1 MTDPTSPVAPSGRV
15 RSAAAALT
23 AVALAAT
30 GLALPAPAT
39 AAVSTAAPVIINEVY
54 GGGGNGGATHNRD
67 FIELYNPGDESVDV
81 SGWTVQYASSTG
93 TTWQITELDG
103 SIAAEGYLL
112 IGQAFGNNTELT
124 GFTADVDGSIPMS
137 GSSGKVALVDDA
149 AALSGSDVTATASVI
164 DVVGYGDA
172 NGYAGAAA
180 APKTTNAQSVTRDA
194 EHTHTADNAAD
205 FALATPTPQN
215 SGEAQE
221 PVDPEEPVDP
231 SPTPTP
237 TTPADP
243 VAISEIQGTADAS
256 PLVGQTV
263 TTTGIVTAHYPS
275 GGLNGYV
282 LQTPGTGGDIDLA
295 THDASDAI
303 FVYSSATVGDVALGE
318 TVEVT
323 GQVSEYYGLTQLSV
337 PTGGATIVA
346 DAEPVAPVEL
356 EWPAGEAERE
366 SLESM
371 LLAPQGTYTVSNTY
385 GTNQYGEVGLAFGDE
400 PLRQPTDVAAPG
412 SAEAADVVADNAAR
426 GVVLDDGASTNFT
439 SSANSSLTP
448 PYVSLTE
455 PVVVGG
461 TATFDE
467 PVVLSFGFDLW
478 RFVPTAPV
486 VGDGTGE
493 DGVTFS
499 NPRTSAPEAVGGDVS
514 VASFNVLNYFT
525 TLGEDIAGCEAYE
538 DRDGDGNNVRTGCD
552 VRGAW
557 DAADLERQQDKIVAA
572 INALDA
578 SVVGLMEIENSAR
591 LGETADE
598 ATATLVDALND
609 AAGSDIWAY
618 VPSSDDLPEASEQD
632 VITNAIIYRPAEVVT
647 EGASLALGDQSASD
661 QAFGNAREPIG
672 QVFAPT
678 DGGEEF
684 LFVVNH
690 FKSKGSAGPWPGDAD
705 AGDGQGSSNESRVRQ
720 ATALAEWVEEVRGD
734 TESVILAGDF
744 NSYGQEDPMQV
755 LYGAGYVDAETALDI
770 DTSSYS
776 FSGLSGSLDHI
787 LMNEHALARATG
799 GDIWNINS
807 GEFVALE
814 YSRYNNHGTLFY
826 ADDVYRSSD
835 HDPVVVGLT
844 AEAATDVTEVDVL
857 TINDFHGRLEGDSY
871 GVAGAAVIAGAVDAF
886 EAENPNTLFV
896 SAGDNIG
903 ASTFTSFIQDDLPAI
918 DALVAAGLDLGAVGN
933 HEFDKGFDF
942 LTDVATPRYGAGDA
956 AEGARY
962 SLGANVYARGTEDP
976 VLEEYYIEDI
986 DGVRIA
992 FIGTVT
998 PDTAVMVSP
1007 DGITD
1012 IEFGDQLEAANRVA
1026 AEITDGDLADVIVL
1040 LTHDGAAT
1048 DSCEALTSEDTDYAE
1063 LVAGASDD
1071 IDAIASGHT
1080 HQEYAC
1086 MLPTPGG
1093 GERPVIQALEY
1104 GKALGLLE
1112 ISVDTE
1118 TKELVSIDGS
1128 VVPLTDGETP
1138 LYPADPEVAEIVADA
1153 VEVAEVEGSVE
1164 VGSITGDIL
1173 RGGTPPGDDRGV
1185 ESAMGNTLADMYL
1198 WATSNEDY
1206 TGTPAGIGMINPGGL
1221 RADLLYGEDGTVTYR
1236 DIANVQP
1243 FANTIVTV
1251 EVTGAQLKQILEEQW
1266 QPEGAS
1272 RPKLHMGI
1280 SEGFSYEYDPDAAP
1294 GSHIVSMTLAGAP
1307 VGEDDTVVIATN
1319 SFLAAG
1325 GDNFTTFTEG
1335 ADITDT
1341 GQVDLA
1347 ASVAY
1352 FATFTPVDPAP
1363 LGRAVVADETTP
1375 TPSPSPSDGSD
1386 ADEEWVEWT
1395 IGSGTVEQGGTLTVE
1410 LSGLTPG
1417 QTVSATLYSD
1427 PIVVDAIP
1435 AANAQGEI
1443 TFIVGIPADFDT
1455 GAHTLVLES
1464 EGYESVEI
1472 PVTVVA
1478 AGSLAAT
1485 GAEMPWGLALIAAFL
1500 VVIGGT
1506 FAVTRR
1512 RTTTA

>member
-1 MTDPTSPVAPSGRV
+1 MTEPTPPTSSASRA

-23 AVALAAT
+23 VGALAAT
-30 GLALPAPAT
+30 GIAFPVAAT
-39 AAVSTAAPVIINEVY
+39 AAVSTDAPVVINEVY
-54 GGGGNGGATHNRD
+54 GGGGNSGAAFNRD
-67 FIELYNPGDESVDV
+67 FVELYNPGSATVDLA
-81 SGWTVQYASSTG
+81 GWSVQYAPSSGSGWQATPLSGSIAAGGSLLVGQAFG
-93 TTWQITELDG
+93 TNTSLPGYTADIDG
-103 SIAAEGYLL
+103 SIA
-112 IGQAFGNNTELT
+112 
-124 GFTADVDGSIPMS
+124 MS
-137 GSSGKVALVDDA
+137 GSNGTVALVDSA
-149 AALSGSDVTATASVI
+149 TLLPTADVASQDSVV
-164 DVVGYGDA
+164 DLVGYGSA
-172 NGYAGAAA
+172 SIFAGAGAA
-180 APKTTNAQSVTRDA
+180 PGTTNATSVSRDA
-194 EHTHTADNAAD
+194 DHTHTADNAAD
-205 FALATPTPQN
+205 FTAGAPTPVG
-215 SGEAQE
+215 STSDE
-221 PVDPEEPVDP
+221 PGDP

-237 TTPADP
+237 PADP

-282 LQTPGTGGDIDLA
+282 LQAPGTGGDIDLA
-295 THDASDAI
+295 IHDASDAI

-337 PTGGATIVA
+337 PAGGATIVA

-356 EWPAGEAERE
+356 EWPAGDAERE

-412 SAEAADVVADNAAR
+412 STEAAAVVADNAAR

-478 RFVPTAPV
+478 RFMPTAPV
-486 VGDGTGE
+486 AGDGTGE

-720 ATALAEWVEEVRGD
+720 ATALAEWVEEARGD

-807 GEFVALE
+807 GESVALE

-835 HDPVVVGLT
+835 HDPVLVGLT

-886 EAENPNTLFV
+886 EAENPNTLLV

-903 ASTFTSFIQDDLPAI
+903 ASTFTSFIQDDLPSI
-918 DALVAAGLDLGAVGN
+918 DALVVGN
-933 HEFDKGFDF
+933 HEFDKGFEF

-976 VLEEYYIEDI
+976 VLEEYDIEDI

-1007 DGITD
+1007 DGIAD

-1026 AEITDGDLADVIVL
+1026 AEITAGDLADVIVL

-1206 TGTPAGIGMINPGGL
+1206 TGTSADIGMINPGGL
-1221 RADLLYGEDGTVTYR
+1221 RADLLYGEDGAVTYR

-1251 EVTGAQLKQILEEQW
+1251 EVTGAQLEQILEEQW

-1485 GAEMPWGLALIAAFL
+1485 GAEVPWGLALIAAFL

-1506 FAVTRR
+1506 IAVTRR

>member
-1 MTDPTSPVAPSGRV
+1 MTEPTPPTSSASRA

-23 AVALAAT
+23 VAALAAT
-30 GLALPAPAT
+30 GIAFPVAAT
-39 AAVSTAAPVIINEVY
+39 AAVSTDAPVVINEVY
-54 GGGGNGGATHNRD
+54 GGGGNSGAAFNRD
-67 FIELYNPGDESVDV
+67 FVELYNPGSATVDLA
-81 SGWTVQYASSTG
+81 GWSVQYAPSSGSGWQATPLSGSIAAGGSLLVGQAFG
-93 TTWQITELDG
+93 TNTSLPGYTADIDG
-103 SIAAEGYLL
+103 SIA
-112 IGQAFGNNTELT
+112 
-124 GFTADVDGSIPMS
+124 MS
-137 GSSGKVALVDDA
+137 GSNGTVALVDSA
-149 AALSGSDVTATASVI
+149 TLLPTADVASQDSVV
-164 DVVGYGDA
+164 DLVGYGSA
-172 NGYAGAAA
+172 SIFAGAGAA
-180 APKTTNAQSVTRDA
+180 PGTTNATSVSRDA
-194 EHTHTADNAAD
+194 DHTHTADNAAD
-205 FALATPTPQN
+205 FTAGAPTPVG
-215 SGEAQE
+215 STSDE
-221 PVDPEEPVDP
+221 PGDP

-237 TTPADP
+237 TLPADP

-282 LQTPGTGGDIDLA
+282 LQAPGTGGDIDLA
-295 THDASDAI
+295 IHDASDAI

-337 PTGGATIVA
+337 PAGGATIVA

-356 EWPAGEAERE
+356 QWPAGDAERE

-412 SAEAADVVADNAAR
+412 STEAAAVVADNAAR

-478 RFVPTAPV
+478 RFMPTAPV
-486 VGDGTGE
+486 ADDGTGE

-647 EGASLALGDQSASD
+647 EGASLALGDQSVSD

-720 ATALAEWVEEVRGD
+720 ATALAEWVEEARGD

-835 HDPVVVGLT
+835 HDPVLVGLT

-886 EAENPNTLFV
+886 EAENPNTLLV

-903 ASTFTSFIQDDLPAI
+903 ASTFTSFIQDDLPSI

-933 HEFDKGFDF
+933 HEFDKGFEF

-976 VLEEYYIEDI
+976 VLEEYDIEDI

-1007 DGITD
+1007 DGIAD

-1026 AEITDGDLADVIVL
+1026 AEITAGDLADVIVL

-1206 TGTPAGIGMINPGGL
+1206 TGTSADIGMINPGGL

-1251 EVTGAQLKQILEEQW
+1251 EVTGAQLEQILEEQW

-1363 LGRAVVADETTP
+1363 LGRAVIADETTP
-1375 TPSPSPSDGSD
+1375 TPSPTDGSD
-1386 ADEEWVEWT
+1386 ADEDWVEWN

-1485 GAEMPWGLALIAAFL
+1485 GAEVPWGLALIAAFL

-1506 FAVTRR
+1506 IAVTRR

>member
-1 MTDPTSPVAPSGRV
+1 MTEPTPPTSSASRA

-23 AVALAAT
+23 VAALAAT
-30 GLALPAPAT
+30 GIAFPVAAT
-39 AAVSTAAPVIINEVY
+39 AAVSTDAPVVINEVY
-54 GGGGNGGATHNRD
+54 GGGGNSGAAFNRD
-67 FIELYNPGDESVDV
+67 FVELYNPGSATVDLA
-81 SGWTVQYASSTG
+81 GWSVQYAPSSGSGWQATPLSGSIAAGGSLLVGQAFG
-93 TTWQITELDG
+93 TNTSLPGYTADIDG
-103 SIAAEGYLL
+103 SIA
-112 IGQAFGNNTELT
+112 
-124 GFTADVDGSIPMS
+124 MS
-137 GSSGKVALVDDA
+137 GSNGTVALVDSA
-149 AALSGSDVTATASVI
+149 TLLPTADVASQDSVV
-164 DVVGYGDA
+164 DLVGYGSA
-172 NGYAGAAA
+172 SIFAGAGAA
-180 APKTTNAQSVTRDA
+180 PGTTNATSVSRDA
-194 EHTHTADNAAD
+194 DHTHTADNAAD
-205 FALATPTPQN
+205 FTAGAPTPVG
-215 SGEAQE
+215 STSDE
-221 PVDPEEPVDP
+221 PGDP

-237 TTPADP
+237 TLPADP

-282 LQTPGTGGDIDLA
+282 LQAPGTGGDIDLA
-295 THDASDAI
+295 IHDASDAI

-337 PTGGATIVA
+337 PAGGATIVA

-356 EWPAGEAERE
+356 QWPAGDAERE

-412 SAEAADVVADNAAR
+412 STEAAAVVADNAAR

-647 EGASLALGDQSASD
+647 EGASLALGDQSVSD

-720 ATALAEWVEEVRGD
+720 ATALAEWVEEARGD

-807 GEFVALE
+807 GESVALE

-835 HDPVVVGLT
+835 HDPVLVGLT

-886 EAENPNTLFV
+886 EAENPNTLLV

-903 ASTFTSFIQDDLPAI
+903 ASTFTSFIQDDLPSI

-933 HEFDKGFDF
+933 HEFDKGFEF

-976 VLEEYYIEDI
+976 VLEEYDIEDI

-1007 DGITD
+1007 DGIAD

-1026 AEITDGDLADVIVL
+1026 AEITAGDLADVIVL

-1206 TGTPAGIGMINPGGL
+1206 TGTSADIGMINPGGL

-1251 EVTGAQLKQILEEQW
+1251 EVTGAQLEQILEEQW

-1363 LGRAVVADETTP
+1363 LGRAVIADETTP
-1375 TPSPSPSDGSD
+1375 TPSPTDGSD
-1386 ADEEWVEWT
+1386 ADEDWVEWN

-1485 GAEMPWGLALIAAFL
+1485 GAEVPWGLALIAAFL

-1506 FAVTRR
+1506 IAVTRR

>member
-1 MTDPTSPVAPSGRV
+1 MTEPTPPTSSASRA

-23 AVALAAT
+23 VAALAAT
-30 GLALPAPAT
+30 GIAFPVAAT
-39 AAVSTAAPVIINEVY
+39 AAVSTDAPVVINEVY
-54 GGGGNGGATHNRD
+54 GGGGNSGAAFNRD
-67 FIELYNPGDESVDV
+67 FVELYNPGSATVDLA
-81 SGWTVQYASSTG
+81 GWSVQYAPSSGSGWQATPLSGSIAAGGSLLVGQAFG
-93 TTWQITELDG
+93 TNTSLPGYTADIDG
-103 SIAAEGYLL
+103 SIA
-112 IGQAFGNNTELT
+112 
-124 GFTADVDGSIPMS
+124 MS
-137 GSSGKVALVDDA
+137 GSNGTVALVDSA
-149 AALSGSDVTATASVI
+149 TLLPTADVASQDSVV
-164 DVVGYGDA
+164 DLVGYGSA
-172 NGYAGAAA
+172 SIFAGAGAA
-180 APKTTNAQSVTRDA
+180 PGTTNATSVSRDA
-194 EHTHTADNAAD
+194 DHTHTADNAAD
-205 FALATPTPQN
+205 FTAGAPTPVG
-215 SGEAQE
+215 STSDE
-221 PVDPEEPVDP
+221 PGDP

-237 TTPADP
+237 TLPADP

-282 LQTPGTGGDIDLA
+282 LQAPGTGGDIDLA
-295 THDASDAI
+295 IHDASDAI

-337 PTGGATIVA
+337 PAGGATIVA

-356 EWPAGEAERE
+356 QWPAGDAERE

-412 SAEAADVVADNAAR
+412 STEAAAVVADNAAR

-647 EGASLALGDQSASD
+647 EGASLALGDQSVSD

-720 ATALAEWVEEVRGD
+720 ATALAEWVEEARGD

-807 GEFVALE
+807 GESVALE

-835 HDPVVVGLT
+835 HDPVLVGLT

-886 EAENPNTLFV
+886 EAENPNTLLV

-903 ASTFTSFIQDDLPAI
+903 ASTFTSFIQDDLPSI

-933 HEFDKGFDF
+933 HEFDKGFEF

-976 VLEEYYIEDI
+976 VLEEYDIEDI

-1007 DGITD
+1007 DGIAD

-1026 AEITDGDLADVIVL
+1026 AEITAGDLADVIVL

-1206 TGTPAGIGMINPGGL
+1206 TGTSADIGMINPGGL

-1251 EVTGAQLKQILEEQW
+1251 EVTGAQLEQILEEQW

-1363 LGRAVVADETTP
+1363 LGRAVIADETTP
-1375 TPSPSPSDGSD
+1375 TPSPTDGSD
-1386 ADEEWVEWT
+1386 ADEDWVEWN

-1417 QTVSATLYSD
+1417 QTVSATLFSD

-1435 AANAQGEI
+1435 TANAQGEI

-1485 GAEMPWGLALIAAFL
+1485 GAEVPWGLALIAAFL

-1506 FAVTRR
+1506 IAVTRR

>member
-1 MTDPTSPVAPSGRV
+1 MTEPTPPTSSASRA

-23 AVALAAT
+23 VGALAAT
-30 GLALPAPAT
+30 GIAFPVAAT
-39 AAVSTAAPVIINEVY
+39 AAVSTDAPVVINEVY
-54 GGGGNGGATHNRD
+54 GGGGNSGAAFNRD
-67 FIELYNPGDESVDV
+67 FVELYNPGSATVDLA
-81 SGWTVQYASSTG
+81 GWSVQYAPSSGSGWQATPLSGSIAAGGSLLVGQAFG
-93 TTWQITELDG
+93 TNTSLPGYTADIDG
-103 SIAAEGYLL
+103 SIA
-112 IGQAFGNNTELT
+112 
-124 GFTADVDGSIPMS
+124 MS
-137 GSSGKVALVDDA
+137 GSNGTVALVDSA
-149 AALSGSDVTATASVI
+149 TLLPTADVASQDSVV
-164 DVVGYGDA
+164 DLVGYGSA
-172 NGYAGAAA
+172 SIFAGAGAA
-180 APKTTNAQSVTRDA
+180 PGTTNATSVSRDA
-194 EHTHTADNAAD
+194 DHTHTADNAAD
-205 FALATPTPQN
+205 FTAGAPTPVG
-215 SGEAQE
+215 STSDE
-221 PVDPEEPVDP
+221 PGDP

-237 TTPADP
+237 PADP

-282 LQTPGTGGDIDLA
+282 LQAPGTGGDIDLA
-295 THDASDAI
+295 IHDASDAI

-337 PTGGATIVA
+337 PAGGATIVA

-356 EWPAGEAERE
+356 EWPAGDAERE

-412 SAEAADVVADNAAR
+412 STEAAAVVADNAAR

-455 PVVVGG
+455 PVVGG

-478 RFVPTAPV
+478 RFMPTAPV
-486 VGDGTGE
+486 AGDGTGE

-720 ATALAEWVEEVRGD
+720 ATALAEWVEEARGD

-807 GEFVALE
+807 GESVALE

-835 HDPVVVGLT
+835 HDPVLVGLT

-886 EAENPNTLFV
+886 EAENPNTLLV

-903 ASTFTSFIQDDLPAI
+903 ASTFTSFIQDDLPSI

-933 HEFDKGFDF
+933 HEFDKGFEF

-976 VLEEYYIEDI
+976 VLEEYDIEDI

-1007 DGITD
+1007 DGIAD

-1026 AEITDGDLADVIVL
+1026 AEITAGDLADVIVL

-1206 TGTPAGIGMINPGGL
+1206 TGTSADIGMINPGGL
-1221 RADLLYGEDGTVTYR
+1221 RADLLYGEDGAVTYR

-1251 EVTGAQLKQILEEQW
+1251 EVTGAQLEQILEEQW

-1485 GAEMPWGLALIAAFL
+1485 GAEVPWGLALIAAFL

-1506 FAVTRR
+1506 IAVTRR